1 MADNMSDYLENALL
15 DMVLNN
21 ASWTALTSV
30 YVALYTTAPTDS
42 TAGTEVT
49 NANGYQR
56 QTMTGGWTISG
67 TATRAYNTSAI
78 TFPTCNTASWGTVTS
93 VAITTSGTH
102 ASGEILFY
110 GDLTTSRT
118 VNVDDIFSFPANSLG
133 ITLT

>member
-21 ASWTALTSV
+21 ATSPATASV
-30 YVALYTTAPTDS
+30 YIALYTTAPTDS

-49 NANGYQR
+49 NANGYAR
-56 QTMTGGWTISG
+56 YTMTGGWTISG
-67 TATRAYNTSAI
+67 TATRAYNTSPI

-93 VAITTSGTH
+93 VGILDSGTH
-102 ASGEILFY
+102 GAGNLLFY